1 MSIISKGDRMLIKK
15 VVVDCDGVLI
25 DSVSYGIE
33 DVRLVARS
41 FGCRVPDEK
50 ELIACWGLI
59 FKEFLE
65 KCMPGISLE
74 MYLERRREIGR
85 DRTLPPRIEG
95 ARRAL
100 ALIASKY
107 PLSLI
112 SNREILTLT
121 QILSGHEFQMDL
133 FQFIQSASD
142 TVHHKP
148 DPRVFAKILEI
159 LAAED
164 IYEKDILYIGDHLVD
179 RDASIGA
186 GLNFAGVLSGGL
198 TTREEFIRAGVP
210 PEHIFESI
218 RDIPEFLGI
227 NGDGPEK

>member
-1 MSIISKGDRMLIKK
+1 MLIKK

-33 DVRLVARS
+33 DVQLVAQS
-41 FGCRVPDEK
+41 FGCRIPSES

-59 FKEFLE
+59 FKEFLD

-85 DRTLPPRIEG
+85 DKTLPPRIEG

-100 ALIASKY
+100 ALLASKY

-121 QILSGHEFQMDL
+121 QILEGHEFQMDL
-133 FQFIQSASD
+133 FRFIQSASD
-142 TVHHKP
+142 TEHHKP
-148 DPRVFAKILEI
+148 DPRVFERLLKIFSTEGI
-159 LAAED
+159 DGE
-164 IYEKDILYIGDHLVD
+164 DILYIGDHLVD
-179 RDASIGA
+179 REASIGA
-186 GLNFAGVLSGGL
+186 GLKFVGVLSGGL
-198 TTREEFIRAGVP
+198 TTREEFLSAGVS
-210 PEHIFESI
+210 PEHIFDSI
-218 RDIPEFLGI
+218 KDVPGFLGI
-227 NGDGPEK
+227 NGG